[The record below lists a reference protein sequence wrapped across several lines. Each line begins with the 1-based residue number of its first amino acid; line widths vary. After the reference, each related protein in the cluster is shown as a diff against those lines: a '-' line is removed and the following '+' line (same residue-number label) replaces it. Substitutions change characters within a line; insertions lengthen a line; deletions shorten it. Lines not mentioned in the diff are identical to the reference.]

1 MGAVDLHIRQFPE
14 LLNLVVHFMT
24 QCALVV
30 NRENEKGLPDP
41 DNRRTLSS
49 PMGAGQRF
57 RASARGT
64 WTATNLPAQKDDD
77 KQNRIDDQKT

>member
-1 MGAVDLHIRQFPE
+1 MGAVALHIRQFPE

-24 QCALVV
+24 QCALGV

-49 PMGAGQRF
+49 PIGGWTTVSRF
-57 RASARGT
+57 GT
-64 WTATNLPAQKDDD
+64 RDLDGYEFTCAKG
-77 KQNRIDDQKT
+77 